1 MFIWWIDTE
10 TGTKVLLKTNQ
21 IKISVRAQVYK
32 GCKLCLFQRE
42 ETVEEN
48 QKQKVEPAFV

>member
-32 GCKLCLFQRE
+32 GYKLCLFQRE